1 MAEKSIADAIK
12 SAVKDLTQLEV
23 VTMVGPVSVK
33 ANDTGKIVADI
44 APDTETKAMV
54 TRIDLIDGDIR
65 NLVDPVF
72 VTGDLQSVRDF
83 HNEQVKKGND
93 IIVRN
98 IEAVADLA
106 KKIETLFP

>member
-1 MAEKSIADAIK
+1 MAEKSIVELIEAG
-12 SAVKDLTQLEV
+12 VKDLRQLEV
-23 VTMVGPVSVK
+23 VTVVGPVSVK
-33 ANDTGKIVADI
+33 TNDAGKIVADI
-44 APDTETKAMV
+44 APDADTKAMV

-65 NLVDPVF
+65 NLIDPAF

-106 KKIETLFP
+106 KKIETLF